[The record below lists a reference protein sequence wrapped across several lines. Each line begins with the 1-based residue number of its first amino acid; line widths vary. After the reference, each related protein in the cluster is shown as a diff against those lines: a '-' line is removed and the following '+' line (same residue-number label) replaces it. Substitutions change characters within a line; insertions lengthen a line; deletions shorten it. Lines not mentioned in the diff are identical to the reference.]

1 MSLETE
7 ILEGQNFALPNQEVI
22 AETAQG
28 QNAPS
33 ARKLYDLQDTTSR
46 YMEDRF
52 LLIAKINKLENKQL
66 RGIVPIVKSQNTA
79 NGADDKK
86 NDDNQKLEFDL
97 YELSDQKCKELHNYI
112 ENCLQIN
119 EENKFKEENQR
130 KMDEQM
136 RLMIEQ
142 QRQVNGYQ
150 QMGINNIAKGN
161 ANEILPQLFEDQMG
175 EVLNQNGMDMQM
187 QLVSGAQNAVMG
199 A

>member
-97 YELSDQKCKELHNYI
+97 YELSD
-112 ENCLQIN
+112 
-119 EENKFKEENQR
+119 
-130 KMDEQM
+130 
-136 RLMIEQ
+136 
-142 QRQVNGYQ
+142 
-150 QMGINNIAKGN
+150 
-161 ANEILPQLFEDQMG
+161 
-175 EVLNQNGMDMQM
+175 
-187 QLVSGAQNAVMG
+187 
-199 A
+199 